1 MSSVKNSS
9 SGSQSTDNQED
20 SDSSSEKKKEKSSPD
35 NNKTAEKN
43 IGIKEVYEDNFIEEM
58 KIIMPLLKTYNYIGM
73 DTEFP
78 GIVYSL
84 SNVTEDFYYKS
95 LKLNVDSLKLIQLGI
110 TLTNEKGEFPENIP
124 YHTWQFNFEF
134 DYTKDKFA
142 QSSIDLLKT
151 SGILFNKLKNQG
163 IKYKTFAD
171 HFKSFGL
178 VLNPNIYWLSF
189 HGSYDFAYL
198 LKIISGSKLPDDAK
212 EFTNLLKLFF
222 PNHYDIRILVKGKE
236 FLHGSLN
243 RLASYL
249 DIQREGTNHQA
260 GSDSLVTSEVFFK
273 LLKLKLISEKQL
285 IKDKNILFGIGL
297 GEDNKETINYTKIA
311 NSSGFFRSYSTGCC
325 GNNMNYIP
333 FRYNFMNFYYPQN
346 MMMNN
351 NMGNYGTQTN
361 FGGYTNVVQS
371 C

>member
-20 SDSSSEKKKEKSSPD
+20 SDSSSEKKKEKSSLD
-35 NNKTAEKN
+35 KNKISEKN
-43 IGIKEVYEDNFIEEM
+43 NGIKEVYEDNFIEEM
-58 KIIMPLLKTYNYIGM
+58 KIIMSLLKTYNYIGM

-78 GIVYSL
+78 GTVYSL
-84 SNVTEDFYYKS
+84 SNITKDFYYKS

-198 LKIISGSKLPDDAK
+198 LKIISGSKLPDDEK

-236 FLHGSLN
+236 FLQGSLN
-243 RLASYL
+243 RLANYL
-249 DIQREGTNHQA
+249 NIKREGQNHQA

-273 LLKLKLISEKQL
+273 LIKLDLINEKQL

-297 GEDNKETINYTKIA
+297 GEDNKETINYTKIGV
-311 NSSGFFRSYSTGCC
+311 NGYYKSYSSGCC
-325 GNNMNYIP
+325 GNNMIYLP
-333 FRYNFMNFYYPQN
+333 FRNNFVNFYYPQN

-351 NMGNYGTQTN
+351 NVCGYGMQNN
-361 FGGYTNVVQS
+361 FKGYTNVVQS